1 VANEPLQKIARGSGT
16 IHRETVARA
25 FGTSFVVVLASM
37 FAAAAALGV
46 VGGRT
51 ITIKAAPWSVVVWE
65 AYAPGR
71 SYAAC
76 TGVIIDSRH
85 VLTAGHCVMQ
95 GESAK
100 PLPLSAFRIE
110 AGVSNFK
117 HPLPS
122 DDPQSRAV
130 SAVRVMPGYI
140 ALRGL
145 TVRNWARQTGHDLA
159 VLTLT
164 RPLDLNGP
172 DARAAAL
179 PTALPD
185 PTPRPTAT
193 ARLVIAGYGDEKPRA
208 GVRYQTGRLNE
219 IVRATARKSCSTSQR
234 LCLFATSK
242 ICFGDSGAGAV
253 EPGPHP
259 TVLGIFSS
267 GRETCRSGFGYYV
280 PLTAPSVLRF
290 IDAAMQTP
298 HFHGTPDASAGS
310 HKVIQPLPAI
320 VLVSVML
327 GVLGVWR
334 IRDHKE
340 RRGR

>member
-1 VANEPLQKIARGSGT
+1 MSGPRREGAAARLAAVL
-16 IHRETVARA
+16 TV
-25 FGTSFVVVLASM
+25 VVVLLGAG
-37 FAAAAALGV
+37 AREALGV
-46 VGGRT
+46 VDGKT
-51 ITIKAAPWSVVVWE
+51 VSIAAAPWSVVVWE
-65 AYAPGR
+65 GYAPGR

-95 GESAK
+95 GDSAK
-100 PLPLSAFRIE
+100 PLRLSAFRIE
-110 AGVSNFK
+110 TGVSNFK

-164 RPLDLNGP
+164 RPLDLDGP

-179 PTALPD
+179 PTALLPD
-185 PTPRPTAT
+185 PTPRPTAAT
-193 ARLVIAGYGDEKPRA
+193 RLVIAGYGDEKPKA
-208 GVRYQTGRLNE
+208 GVRYQNGTLNE
-219 IVRATARKSCSTSQR
+219 IVGATARKSCSTSQR
-234 LCLFATSK
+234 LCVFATPK

-259 TVLGIFSS
+259 IVLGIFSS

-280 PLTAPSVLRF
+280 PLTAPTILRF
-290 IDAAMQTP
+290 IT
-298 HFHGTPDASAGS
+298 AST
-310 HKVIQPLPAI
+310 
-320 VLVSVML
+320 
-327 GVLGVWR
+327 
-334 IRDHKE
+334 
-340 RRGR
+340 